1 MMLDSNRNAD
11 SSASMNMINE
21 HLSGFLGTFKSGFQF
36 VVFCLAA
43 FLSCSLAAS
52 VARADDHFY
61 GTVEA
66 FGGGKVIVKTTKHS
80 TGHWTLDA
88 ATEKTGSVKVG
99 DWVFVE
105 VETSG
110 HLKILRFE
118 ERPTAHAGVIQ
129 KIHEKVLSVHSGS
142 DMVNWNLTETTML
155 NGVAL
160 ADLKVGDEIG
170 VKLYKNH
177 NLAELRVIK
186 SGVK

>member
-1 MMLDSNRNAD
+1 
-11 SSASMNMINE
+11 MNTFNE
-21 HLSGFLGTFKSGFQF
+21 HFSRPLGTFKSQF
-36 VVFCLAA
+36 RLDALFWATIV
-43 FLSCSLAAS
+43 SCFMVAS

-66 FGGGKVIVKTTKHS
+66 FGDGNVVVKTTKHS
-80 TGHWTLDA
+80 TGHWKIDA
-88 ATEKTGSVKVG
+88 ATERTGSIEVG

-110 HLKILRFE
+110 HLKTLRFE

-142 DMVNWNLTETTML
+142 DIENWNLTETTIL
-155 NGVAL
+155 NGVAR

>member
-1 MMLDSNRNAD
+1 MRLD
-11 SSASMNMINE
+11 
-21 HLSGFLGTFKSGFQF
+21 LP
-36 VVFCLAA
+36 
-43 FLSCSLAAS
+43 AS
-52 VARADDHFY
+52 VARVDEHYY
-61 GTVEA
+61 GTVEG
-66 FGGGKVIVKTTKHS
+66 FGEGRVMVKTTKHS
-80 TGHWTLDA
+80 TGHWKIDA
-88 ATEKTGSVKVG
+88 ATERTGSIEVG

-110 HLKILRFE
+110 HLKTLRFE

-129 KIHEKVLSVHSGS
+129 KIHDKVFSVHSGPNIE
-142 DMVNWNLTETTML
+142 NWNLTETTML